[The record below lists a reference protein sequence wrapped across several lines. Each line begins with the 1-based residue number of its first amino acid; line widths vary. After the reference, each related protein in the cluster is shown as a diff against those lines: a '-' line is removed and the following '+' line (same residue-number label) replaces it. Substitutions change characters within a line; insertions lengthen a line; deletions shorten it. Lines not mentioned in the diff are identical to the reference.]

1 MGNGN
6 KQEVKIELV
15 KSLLTLEIE
24 LFKSSLGTDIGGIWI
39 MSGIRNRMKGVR
51 MGIPKGV

>member
-15 KSLLTLEIE
+15 KSSLTLEIE
-24 LFKSSLGTDIGGIWI
+24 LFKSSLGTDIRGRLDHEWD
-39 MSGIRNRMKGVR
+39 RMKGMR
-51 MGIPKGV
+51 LGIPKGV